1 MTQPLLPLISPEELF
16 SIAEKS
22 YLLIDASFGKSTYE
36 AGHLKG
42 AIYADLNADL
52 SDIQQ
57 DAAQGGRHPLPTP
70 EQFALTLGKWGI
82 KPDTH
87 VIVYDNKQ
95 GGMSAARFWWMLR
108 AAGHEKIQVLD
119 GGFQAAVE
127 AGFPTESGE
136 ATPIP
141 VAPYPVQAWQLP
153 LVNMA
158 ETEAAALDPN
168 KTVIDVRE
176 RDRYLGIVEPID
188 LVAGHIPGAFNIPF
202 ANNLDA
208 TGRFK
213 SPEELRQ
220 LYTPF
225 ADKSAPE
232 NVTVHCGSGVTAC
245 HTLLAWAYAGLP
257 IPTLYV
263 GSWSEWSRNDKPI
276 GIGE

>member
-36 AGHLKG
+36 ASHLKG

-52 SDIQQ
+52 SDIQP
-57 DAAQGGRHPLPTP
+57 DAAQGGRHPLPTT

-82 KPDTH
+82 KSDTH

-95 GGMSAARFWWMLR
+95 GSMSAARFWWMLR

-136 ATPIP
+136 VIPIP
-141 VAPYPVQAWQLP
+141 VAPYPIQAWQLP

-158 ETEAAALDPN
+158 ETEAAASDPN

-188 LVAGHIPGAFNIPF
+188 LVAGHIPGAVNIPF
-202 ANNLDA
+202 SNNLNA

-213 SPEELRQ
+213 SPEELRH
-220 LYTPF
+220 LYKPF
-225 ADKSAPE
+225 ADNSASE

-245 HTLLAWAYAGLP
+245 HTLLAWAHAGLP
-257 IPTLYV
+257 IPKLYV

>member
-1 MTQPLLPLISPEELF
+1 MQPLITPFKFTTLKLTT
-16 SIAEKS
+16 
-22 YLLIDASFGKSTYE
+22 YTLIDASFGKSTYE
-36 AGHLKG
+36 ASHLRG

-52 SDIQQ
+52 SDIQP

-82 KPDTH
+82 KPETH

-108 AAGHEKIQVLD
+108 AAGHEKVQVLD

-127 AGFPTESGE
+127 AGLPTESGE
-136 ATPIP
+136 VTPIP

-153 LVNMA
+153 LANMA

-188 LVAGHIPGAFNIPF
+188 LIAGHIPGAVNIPF

-220 LYTPF
+220 LYKPF
-225 ADKSAPE
+225 ADNSAPE
-232 NVTVHCGSGVTAC
+232 NVTAHCGSGVTAC
-245 HTLLAWAYAGLP
+245 HTLLAWAHAGLP
-257 IPTLYV
+257 MPKLYI

>member
-1 MTQPLLPLISPEELF
+1 MTQPLTPLISPEG
-16 SIAEKS
+16 
-22 YLLIDASFGKSTYE
+22 LLSMTERNYILVDTSFGKSTYE
-36 AGHLKG
+36 ASHLKG
-42 AIYADLNADL
+42 AIYADLNTDL
-52 SDIQQ
+52 SDIQP

-70 EQFALTLGKWGI
+70 EKFAQTLGKWGI
-82 KPDTH
+82 QPDTH

-108 AAGHEKIQVLD
+108 AAGHEKVQVLD

-136 ATPIP
+136 VTPTP
-141 VAPYPVQAWQLP
+141 VAPYPVQTWQLP

-158 ETEAAALDPN
+158 ETESAAADPT

-176 RDRYLGIVEPID
+176 RDRYLGNTEPID
-188 LVAGHIPGAFNIPF
+188 LIAGHIPGAINIPF

-208 TGRFK
+208 MGRFK

-220 LYTPF
+220 LYMSTTNH
-225 ADKSAPE
+225 SAPE

-245 HTLLAWAYAGLP
+245 HTLLAMAHAGLP
-257 IPTLYV
+257 IPKLYV

-276 GIGE
+276 ATGE